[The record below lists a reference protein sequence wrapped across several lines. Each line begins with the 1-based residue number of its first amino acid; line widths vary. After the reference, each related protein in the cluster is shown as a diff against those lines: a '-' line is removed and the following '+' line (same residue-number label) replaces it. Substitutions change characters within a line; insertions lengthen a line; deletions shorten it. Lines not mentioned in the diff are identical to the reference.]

1 MQRTVCASHDV
12 TSLLG
17 GQNHNKFGNKV
28 MKRHSPICQRYKPSH
43 EKTCSTW
50 YWLQRYEE
58 LHQDMEVICI
68 STKNVGL
75 LP

>member
-1 MQRTVCASHDV
+1 
-12 TSLLG
+12 
-17 GQNHNKFGNKV
+17 
-28 MKRHSPICQRYKPSH
+28 MKRHSPICQRYEPSH

-68 STKNVGL
+68 STENVGL